1 MSVTT
6 NKNGNVEQITIR
18 NHRTDHLLNE
28 VQDAVIKGFRIQQG
42 TVRQGGNE
50 IFLKME
56 RNVSQGVDQTTEQ
69 LKTDTKSEVE
79 VVKEV
84 KEVKSETPKVNE
96 LVEDVVGTETVVEKP
111 SPVKTKVT
119 KAKTP
124 VSK

>member
-56 RNVSQGVDQTTEQ
+56 RNVSQGVES
-69 LKTDTKSEVE
+69 KTDSTETTS

-84 KEVKSETPKVNE
+84 NETQEVSKPVQ
-96 LVEDVVGTETVVEKP
+96 DVETVVEKP

>member
-69 LKTDTKSEVE
+69 LKVDNTS

-84 KEVKSETPKVNE
+84 KETKSETPKVDE
-96 LVEDVVGTETVVEKP
+96 VVEDVETVVEKQ

-119 KAKTP
+119 KPKTT

>member
-56 RNVSQGVDQTTEQ
+56 RNVSQGVDQTT
-69 LKTDTKSEVE
+69 DNKS

-84 KEVKSETPKVNE
+84 QEVQETKSETPKVNE
-96 LVEDVVGTETVVEKP
+96 LVEDVETVVEKP

>member
-56 RNVSQGVDQTTEQ
+56 RNVSQGIDQTT
-69 LKTDTKSEVE
+69 DSKSVAKE
-79 VVKEV
+79 VKEV
-84 KEVKSETPKVNE
+84 KDVKSETPKVDE
-96 LVEDVVGTETVVEKP
+96 LVEDVETVVEKP

>member
-56 RNVSQGVDQTTEQ
+56 RNVSQGLDQTTEQ
-69 LKTDTKSEVE
+69 LKVESKS

-84 KEVKSETPKVNE
+84 KETKSEAPKVDE
-96 LVEDVVGTETVVEKP
+96 VVEDVETVVEKP

>member
-56 RNVSQGVDQTTEQ
+56 RNVSQGIES
-69 LKTDTKSEVE
+69 KTDSKSD
-79 VVKEV
+79 VKET
-84 KEVKSETPKVNE
+84 KSETPKVDE
-96 LVEDVVGTETVVEKP
+96 QVGDVETVVEKP

>member
-56 RNVSQGVDQTTEQ
+56 RNVSQGIDQTTDI
-69 LKTDTKSEVE
+69 KPTTS

-84 KEVKSETPKVNE
+84 KETKSEKPKVEEPVNDE
-96 LVEDVVGTETVVEKP
+96 ETVVEKP

>member
-28 VQDAVIKGFRIQQG
+28 VQEAVIKGFRIQQG

-56 RNVSQGVDQTTEQ
+56 RNVSQGLESKTDSTQTT
-69 LKTDTKSEVE
+69 S
-79 VVKEV
+79 VVKET
-84 KEVKSETPKVNE
+84 KSETPKVDE
-96 LVEDVVGTETVVEKP
+96 QVQDVETVVEKP

>member
-56 RNVSQGVDQTTEQ
+56 RNVSQGVDETTDD
-69 LKTDTKSEVE
+69 KA

-84 KEVKSETPKVNE
+84 KETKSETPKVNE

>member
-56 RNVSQGVDQTTEQ
+56 RNVSQGLESKTDSTQTT
-69 LKTDTKSEVE
+69 S

-84 KEVKSETPKVNE
+84 KETKSETPKVDE
-96 LVEDVVGTETVVEKP
+96 VLEDVGGVETVVEKQ

-119 KAKTP
+119 KAKTN

>member
-56 RNVSQGVDQTTEQ
+56 RNVSQGINQI
-69 LKTDTKSEVE
+69 TDNKE

-84 KEVKSETPKVNE
+84 KETKSETPKVNE
-96 LVEDVVGTETVVEKP
+96 LVEDVETVVEKP

>member
-56 RNVSQGVDQTTEQ
+56 RNVSQGIET
-69 LKTDTKSEVE
+69 KTDSTETKS

-84 KEVKSETPKVNE
+84 GGVKEVDKTQEVSKP
-96 LVEDVVGTETVVEKP
+96 VEDVETVIEKP

>member
-69 LKTDTKSEVE
+69 LKADSKS

-84 KEVKSETPKVNE
+84 NETQEVSKP
-96 LVEDVVGTETVVEKP
+96 VEDVGGVESVETVVEKP

>member
-56 RNVSQGVDQTTEQ
+56 RNVSQGLDQ
-69 LKTDTKSEVE
+69 KTDSTSVVE

-84 KEVKSETPKVNE
+84 QDTEAKAVEAVEVAES
-96 LVEDVVGTETVVEKP
+96 VVEKP

>member
-56 RNVSQGVDQTTEQ
+56 RNVSQGLDQTT
-69 LKTDTKSEVE
+69 DSKS

-84 KEVKSETPKVNE
+84 KETKSETPKVDE
-96 LVEDVVGTETVVEKP
+96 VVGGVEDVEVVEKP

>member
-6 NKNGNVEQITIR
+6 NKSGNVEQITIR

-56 RNVSQGVDQTTEQ
+56 RNVSQGIDQTTEQ
-69 LKTDTKSEVE
+69 LKADSTQTTP

-84 KEVKSETPKVNE
+84 KETKSETPKVDE
-96 LVEDVVGTETVVEKP
+96 VVEDVEAVVEKP

>member
-28 VQDAVIKGFRIQQG
+28 VQDAVINGFRIQQG

-56 RNVSQGVDQTTEQ
+56 RNVSQGVES
-69 LKTDTKSEVE
+69 KTDSTSVA
-79 VVKEV
+79 KEV
-84 KEVKSETPKVNE
+84 KEVQETKSETPKVNE
-96 LVEDVVGTETVVEKP
+96 LVEDVETVVEKP

>member
-56 RNVSQGVDQTTEQ
+56 RNVSQGVDQTTDN
-69 LKTDTKSEVE
+69 KT

-84 KEVKSETPKVNE
+84 KEVQ
-96 LVEDVVGTETVVEKP
+96 
-111 SPVKTKVT
+111 VT

>member
-56 RNVSQGVDQTTEQ
+56 RNVSQGVES
-69 LKTDTKSEVE
+69 KTDSTSVA
-79 VVKEV
+79 KEV

-96 LVEDVVGTETVVEKP
+96 LVEDVETVVEKP

>member
-56 RNVSQGVDQTTEQ
+56 RNVSQGLDQTTDSKPTTS
-69 LKTDTKSEVE
+69 L
-79 VVKEV
+79 VKEV
-84 KEVKSETPKVNE
+84 NETKEVSKS
-96 LVEDVVGTETVVEKP
+96 VEDVETVVEKP

>member
-56 RNVSQGVDQTTEQ
+56 RNVSQGLDQTT
-69 LKTDTKSEVE
+69 DSKSD
-79 VVKEV
+79 VKD
-84 KEVKSETPKVNE
+84 VNE
-96 LVEDVVGTETVVEKP
+96 TQEASKPVEDVESVVEKP